1 MKYLTKKR
9 AILVGMLIILAY
21 SMLTY
26 DITGNEVIGFIA
38 DEVSGLAVI
47 GIALLMYPI
56 FALSDKKLINYIY
69 FASRLIEGLLMV
81 MGGCFIIFGNSDSI
95 RGMIYSNIHIWFFI
109 VGALTF
115 YYLLYLTKAVPRYIA
130 VWGLVASALLIPN
143 AVFTILGLE
152 STFLGILVLP
162 MILNELYLA
171 IRLIIKGFVVE
182 SESKFS
188 Q

>member
-1 MKYLTKKR
+1 MKYLTKGR
-9 AILVGMLIILAY
+9 AILVGVLIILAY

-56 FALSDKKLINYIY
+56 FASSEKKVINYIY
-69 FASRLIEGLLMV
+69 FGSRLIEGLLMLI
-81 MGGCFIIFGNSDSI
+81 GGCFIIFGSNDSI

-109 VGALTF
+109 IGALTF
-115 YYLLYLTKAVPRYIA
+115 YYLLYATKAVPRYIS
-130 VWGLVASALLIPN
+130 VWGLVASVLLLPN
-143 AVFTILGLE
+143 TIFTTLGFE

-171 IRLIIKGFVVE
+171 IRLIVKGFVTE
-182 SESKFS
+182 
-188 Q
+188 